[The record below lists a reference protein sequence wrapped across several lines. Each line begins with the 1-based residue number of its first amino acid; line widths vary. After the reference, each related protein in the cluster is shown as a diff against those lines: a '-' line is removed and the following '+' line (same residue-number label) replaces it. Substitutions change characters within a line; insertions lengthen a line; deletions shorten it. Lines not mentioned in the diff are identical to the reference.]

1 MKNQLLVDWLL
12 GLAPKLSPTYITY
25 SWLIH
30 TTIYVT
36 ITALFII
43 LFKQIFKNRLKA
55 KWHFLIWAV
64 LLIRLIMP
72 VLPSSPVSV
81 FNTVKVDESVIEQ
94 ISYRSIVTPPDN
106 DNINPDEDHYT
117 VAQGLQKMVE
127 ADRSDGN
134 GISGGIV
141 QGNNI
146 TIFSVDRV
154 VVYTWLGG
162 VLILLGY
169 FITVLVIYRHR
180 LKKSRRECGELTLL
194 DKCKEQLNIKRMVRV
209 YYADTT
215 PMLIGLFK
223 PAIYVPEDLNE
234 AELGA
239 TLLHELNHMKHLDV
253 LWSAIAT
260 IVLCLNWFNPIIWI
274 SFFMFK
280 RDLEVYCDERTL
292 MHTENK
298 QSYAMLLLKTATARK
313 EKFVLGTTSLQ
324 SGKADVKRRIRYMA
338 KYKKLKA
345 VGTVLAVVLVS
356 TLLMGCLTNAGV
368 FTKKT
373 STIENPANGCKM
385 DIVLDKSFAGDDYL
399 TGDGTFFEFHTDKP
413 IEEIATRFI
422 SDNPDFGI
430 IYQDDQQALL
440 KQDNPYSQ
448 EYFPYLL
455 LTKKISDKS
464 GKDVENIVFLEAVGA
479 NQYIPSYQDSL
490 TMAGNYAT
498 EKKFSYLFPEY
509 LRADYRYTNYKNHSY
524 EVDQS
529 NPFEQE
535 IELIHHNGNFNQL
548 INFYQH
554 IFVDRNPDLETKAYD
569 NGDGEILI
577 NNPSGQ
583 PVFKIFY
590 NAERNTVKYAPYAA
604 FAAESASSVIY
615 RLENAIQR
623 QDRELMESCFEYLS
637 DLGYEELSS
646 IKSDFRV
653 EKIIPVNIDNVYF
666 RYDYIVQAMIDYNDG
681 MGYNQ
686 RNKRF
691 TVEYIGEEPKITYT
705 QLSSFN
711 ESANTDER
719 NQSTVNQT
727 RFINEKL
734 GEPDLSDYYKTTFSK
749 PPDILFA
756 DNSKAIIGGDC
767 GIIVYSF
774 EKNQITLYASYDYL
788 RDLGL
793 SIPFGNASSDGRI
806 VYINDGAQSFAG
818 VEQAN
823 DNYLHLVL
831 DTQEKTIM
839 ENSGYYSSDTV
850 ETVERYSVYDLDD
863 DTKEEYGMNE
873 YSNGSYVV
881 NNDTIVYAQLKP
893 NWEPENLSI
902 VRYDKSDHKMDEFKL
917 FS

>member
-12 GLAPKLSPTYITY
+12 GLAPRLSPTYITY

-30 TTIYVT
+30 TTIYIT

-43 LFKQIFKNRLKA
+43 LFKQIFKNRLRA

-64 LLIRLIMP
+64 LLIRFIVP

-117 VAQGLQKMVE
+117 VAQGLQKMIE
-127 ADRSDGN
+127 ADQNN
-134 GISGGIV
+134 GIYQSEASSGYTISIDAIV
-141 QGNNI
+141 
-146 TIFSVDRV
+146 TYV
-154 VVYTWLGG
+154 WLGG
-162 VLILLGY
+162 TVILLGY
-169 FITVLVIYRHR
+169 FITVLAIYRHR
-180 LKKSRRECGELTLL
+180 LKKSRRECDETALL
-194 DKCKEQLNIKRMVRV
+194 DKCRNTLNIKRNVRL

-215 PMLIGLFK
+215 PMLMGLFK
-223 PAIYVPEDLNE
+223 PSIYVPYGLSE
-234 AELGA
+234 AELEA

-280 RDLEVYCDERTL
+280 RDLEVYCDDRTIK
-292 MHTENK
+292 HTENK

-313 EKFVLGTTSLQ
+313 ERFVFGTTSLQ

-399 TGDGTFFEFHTDKP
+399 TGDGTFFQFHTDKS
-413 IEEIATRFI
+413 IEEIANQII
-422 SDNPDFGI
+422 SDNLELGVLYPNDK
-430 IYQDDQQALL
+430 QALFL
-440 KQDNPYSQ
+440 SDNRES
-448 EYFPYLL
+448 FPYLL
-455 LTKKISDKS
+455 LTKRVSDKS
-464 GKDVENIVFLEAVGA
+464 GRDVENIVFLEAIGT
-479 NQYIPSYQDSL
+479 NQYIPSYHDSL
-490 TMAGNYAT
+490 TMAGNDTT
-498 EKKFSYLFPEY
+498 EKKFSYYFPEH
-509 LRADYRYTNYKNHSY
+509 LRLDYRYINYENHSY
-524 EVDQS
+524 ELDES
-529 NPFEQE
+529 NPFERE
-535 IELIHHNGNFNQL
+535 IELIHGEDTFNQL
-548 INFYQH
+548 CSFYTN
-554 IFVDRNPDLETKAYD
+554 IPIYRNPDIETKEYD
-569 NGDGEILI
+569 NGNGEILI
-577 NNPSGQ
+577 NNPSGE

-590 NAERNTVKYAPYAA
+590 NAERNTVKYTPYAA

-637 DLGYEELSS
+637 DRGYEQLSS
-646 IKSDFRV
+646 IKPDFRV
-653 EKIIPVNIDNVYF
+653 EMIIPANIDNVYF

-691 TVEYIGEEPKITYT
+691 TVEFIGEEPKITYN
-705 QLSSFN
+705 QLSSFSEN
-711 ESANTDER
+711 AITGESTESITHQA
-719 NQSTVNQT
+719 

-734 GEPDLSDYYKTTFSK
+734 GEPDLSDYNKTTFSK

-793 SIPFGNASSDGRI
+793 SIPFGNASSDGRY
-806 VYINDGAQSFAG
+806 VYINDGLQSHDGA
-818 VEQAN
+818 EQAN
-823 DNYLHLVL
+823 NNYLHLVL
-831 DTQEKTIM
+831 DTQEKTIK
-839 ENSGYYSSDTV
+839 ENSGYYNSD
-850 ETVERYSVYDLDD
+850 TVERYSVWDLDD

-902 VRYDKSDHKMDEFKL
+902 VRYDKSDHKMEEFKL

>member
-64 LLIRLIMP
+64 LLIRFIVP

-94 ISYRSIVTPPDN
+94 ISYQSIVTPPDN

-117 VAQGLQKMVE
+117 VAQGLQKMIE
-127 ADRSDGN
+127 ADQNN
-134 GISGGIV
+134 GIYQSEASSGYTISIDAIV
-141 QGNNI
+141 
-146 TIFSVDRV
+146 TYV
-154 VVYTWLGG
+154 WLGG
-162 VLILLGY
+162 TVILLGY
-169 FITVLVIYRHR
+169 FITVLAIYRHR
-180 LKKSRRECGELTLL
+180 LKKSRRECDETALL
-194 DKCKEQLNIKRMVRV
+194 DKCRNTLNIKRNVRL

-215 PMLIGLFK
+215 PMLMGLFK
-223 PAIYVPEDLNE
+223 PSIYVPYGLSE
-234 AELGA
+234 AELEA
-239 TLLHELNHMKHLDV
+239 TLLHELNHMNHLDV

-280 RDLEVYCDERTL
+280 RDLEVYCDDRTIK
-292 MHTENK
+292 HTENK

-313 EKFVLGTTSLQ
+313 ERFIFGTTSLQ

-399 TGDGTFFEFHTDKP
+399 TGDGTFFQFHTDKS
-413 IEEIATRFI
+413 IEEIANQII
-422 SDNPDFGI
+422 SDNLELGVLYPNDK
-430 IYQDDQQALL
+430 QALFL
-440 KQDNPYSQ
+440 SDNRES
-448 EYFPYLL
+448 FPYLL
-455 LTKKISDKS
+455 LTKRVSDKS
-464 GKDVENIVFLEAVGA
+464 GRDVENIVFLEAIGT
-479 NQYIPSYQDSL
+479 NQYIPSYHDSL
-490 TMAGNYAT
+490 TMAGNDTT
-498 EKKFSYLFPEY
+498 EKKFSYYFPEH
-509 LRADYRYTNYKNHSY
+509 LRLDYRYINYENHSY
-524 EVDQS
+524 ELDES
-529 NPFEQE
+529 NPFERE
-535 IELIHHNGNFNQL
+535 IELIHGEDTFNQL
-548 INFYQH
+548 CSFYTN
-554 IFVDRNPDLETKAYD
+554 IPIYRNPDIETKEYD
-569 NGDGEILI
+569 NGNGEILI
-577 NNPSGQ
+577 NNPSGE

-590 NAERNTVKYAPYAA
+590 NAERNTVKYTPFAA

-623 QDRELMESCFEYLS
+623 QNRELMESCFEYLS
-637 DLGYEELSS
+637 DRGYEQLSS
-646 IKSDFRV
+646 IKPDFRV
-653 EKIIPVNIDNVYF
+653 EKIIPANIDNVYF

-691 TVEYIGEEPKITYT
+691 TVEFIGEEPKITYN
-705 QLSSFN
+705 QLSSFSEN
-711 ESANTDER
+711 AITGESTESITHQA
-719 NQSTVNQT
+719 

-734 GEPDLSDYYKTTFSK
+734 GEPDLSDYNKTTFSK

-831 DTQEKTIM
+831 DTQEQTIT
-839 ENSGYYSSDTV
+839 ENSGYYNSD
-850 ETVERYSVYDLDD
+850 TVERYSVYDLDD

-902 VRYDKSDHKMDEFKL
+902 VRYNKSTRKMEDFKL

>member
-43 LFKQIFKNRLKA
+43 LFKLIFRNRLKA
-55 KWHFLIWAV
+55 KWHFLIWVV
-64 LLIRLIMP
+64 LLIRFIVP
-72 VLPSSPVSV
+72 VLPSSPVSF

-94 ISYRSIVTPPDN
+94 SSYQSIVSSSDKDN
-106 DNINPDEDHYT
+106 DNPDENHYT

-127 ADRSDGN
+127 AEQNTEDHKSVAT
-134 GISGGIV
+134 SGYTIQIDAIV
-141 QGNNI
+141 
-146 TIFSVDRV
+146 TYV
-154 VVYTWLGG
+154 WLGG
-162 VLILLGY
+162 TVVLLGY
-169 FITVLVIYRHR
+169 FITVLAIYRHK
-180 LKKSRRECGELTLL
+180 LKRSRREYDNLTLL
-194 DKCKEQLNIKRMVRV
+194 DKCKDQLQIKRIVRV

-223 PAIYVPEDLNE
+223 PSVYVPDGLSE
-234 AELGA
+234 AELEA

-253 LWSAIAT
+253 LLSAIAT
-260 IVLCLNWFNPIIWI
+260 FVLCLNWFNPIIWI

-280 RDLEVYCDERTL
+280 RDLEVYCDDRTL
-292 MHTENK
+292 KHTENK

-313 EKFVLGTTSLQ
+313 ERFVLGTTSLQ

-440 KQDNPYSQ
+440 IQDNPYSQ
-448 EYFPYLL
+448 DYFPYLL

-490 TMAGNYAT
+490 TMAGNNAT
-498 EKKFSYLFPEY
+498 EKKFSYYFPEH

-535 IELIHHNGNFNQL
+535 IELIHHNGKFNQL

-623 QDRELMESCFEYLS
+623 QDRKLMESCFEYLS
-637 DLGYEELSS
+637 DSGYEQLSS
-646 IKSDFRV
+646 IKPDFRV
-653 EKIIPVNIDNVYF
+653 EKIIPANIDNVYF

-756 DNSKAIIGGDC
+756 DNSKVC
-767 GIIVYSF
+767 LPR
-774 EKNQITLYASYDYL
+774 KNRQKT
-788 RDLGL
+788 
-793 SIPFGNASSDGRI
+793 
-806 VYINDGAQSFAG
+806 
-818 VEQAN
+818 QAKN
-823 DNYLHLVL
+823 RMKRMTNV
-831 DTQEKTIM
+831 I
-839 ENSGYYSSDTV
+839 
-850 ETVERYSVYDLDD
+850 
-863 DTKEEYGMNE
+863 
-873 YSNGSYVV
+873 
-881 NNDTIVYAQLKP
+881 
-893 NWEPENLSI
+893 
-902 VRYDKSDHKMDEFKL
+902 
-917 FS
+917 

>member
-12 GLAPKLSPTYITY
+12 GLAHKLSPTYITY

-43 LFKQIFKNRLKA
+43 LFKQIFKNRLRA

-64 LLIRLIMP
+64 LLIRFIVP
-72 VLPSSPVSV
+72 VLPASPVSV
-81 FNTVKVDESVIEQ
+81 FNTVKIDENVIEQ
-94 ISYRSIVTPPDN
+94 SSYQSIVTTPDN
-106 DNINPDEDHYT
+106 ESVDPDDENQYT
-117 VAQGLQKMVE
+117 VAQGLQKMIE
-127 ADRSDGN
+127 AEQNIGN
-134 GISGGIV
+134 HKSETTSGYTIQIDAIV
-141 QGNNI
+141 
-146 TIFSVDRV
+146 T
-154 VVYTWLGG
+154 YAWLGG
-162 VLILLGY
+162 TIILLGY

-180 LKKSRRECGELTLL
+180 LKKSRRECGDLTLL
-194 DKCKEQLNIKRMVRV
+194 DKCKEQLDIKRMVRV

-223 PAIYVPEDLNE
+223 PAIYVPEGLNE
-234 AELGA
+234 TELGA
-239 TLLHELNHMKHLDV
+239 TLLHELNHLKHFDI

-440 KQDNPYSQ
+440 IQDNPYSQ
-448 EYFPYLL
+448 DYSPYLL
-455 LTKKISDKS
+455 LTKKIRDKS

-490 TMAGNYAT
+490 TMAGNNAT
-498 EKKFSYLFPEY
+498 EKKFSYYFPEH

-577 NNPSGQ
+577 NNTSGQ

-590 NAERNTVKYAPYAA
+590 NAERNTVKYIPYAA

-623 QDRELMESCFEYLS
+623 QDRELMESCFENFTDEDYQKLS
-637 DLGYEELSS
+637 T
-646 IKSDFRV
+646 IKPNFRV
-653 EKIIPVNIDNVYF
+653 EKIYPNKIDNVNF
-666 RYDYIVQAMIDYNDG
+666 RYDYTVQAMIDYNDG

-686 RNKRF
+686 HNKRF
-691 TVEYIGEEPKITYT
+691 TVEFIGEEPKIIYN
-705 QLSSFN
+705 QLSSF
-711 ESANTDER
+711 DER
-719 NQSTVNQT
+719 IETVEGNQAATNQAH
-727 RFINEKL
+727 FVNEKL
-734 GEPDLSDYYKTTFSK
+734 GEPDLSDYNKTIYSK

-756 DNSKAIIGGDC
+756 DNSKAIISGDC

-774 EKNQITLYASYDYL
+774 ENKQITLYASYAYL
-788 RDLGL
+788 RELGL
-793 SIPFGNASSDGRI
+793 SIPYGNASSDGRI
-806 VYINDGAQSFAG
+806 VYINDGAQSIAG

-823 DNYLHLVL
+823 DDYLHLVL
-831 DTQEKTIM
+831 DTQEKTIK
-839 ENSGYYSSDTV
+839 ENNSYYNSD
-850 ETVERYSVYDLDD
+850 TVERYSVYDLDD
-863 DTKEEYGMNE
+863 ITREEYGMNNN
-873 YSNGSYVV
+873 YTGGSYVEY
-881 NNDTIVYAQLKP
+881 NDTIVYAQLKP
-893 NWEPENLSI
+893 NWEPMNLSI
-902 VRYDKSDHKMDEFKL
+902 VRYNKSTHEFEEIKL

>member
-12 GLAPKLSPTYITY
+12 GLAHKLSPTYITY

-43 LFKQIFKNRLKA
+43 LFKQIFKNRLRA

-64 LLIRLIMP
+64 LLIRFIVP
-72 VLPSSPVSV
+72 VLPASPVSV
-81 FNTVKVDESVIEQ
+81 FNTVKVDENVIEQ
-94 ISYRSIVTPPDN
+94 SSYQSIVTTPDN
-106 DNINPDEDHYT
+106 ESVDPDDENQYT
-117 VAQGLQKMVE
+117 VAQGLQKMIE
-127 ADRSDGN
+127 AEQNIGN
-134 GISGGIV
+134 HKSETTSGYTIQIDAIV
-141 QGNNI
+141 
-146 TIFSVDRV
+146 TYV
-154 VVYTWLGG
+154 WLGG
-162 VLILLGY
+162 TIILLGY

-180 LKKSRRECGELTLL
+180 LKKSRRECGDLTLL
-194 DKCKEQLNIKRMVRV
+194 DKCKEQLDIKRMVRV

-223 PAIYVPEDLNE
+223 PAIYVPEGLNE

-239 TLLHELNHMKHLDV
+239 TLLHELNHLKHFDI

-280 RDLEVYCDERTL
+280 RDLEVYCDDRTL
-292 MHTENK
+292 KHTENK

-313 EKFVLGTTSLQ
+313 ERFVLGTTSLQ

-385 DIVLDKSFAGDDYL
+385 DIVLDKSFVGDDYL
-399 TGDGTFFEFHTDKP
+399 TGDGTVFEFHTDKP
-413 IEEIATRFI
+413 IEEIANQII
-422 SDNPDFGI
+422 SDNLEIGI
-430 IYQDDQQALL
+430 MYQDDKQALFL
-440 KQDNPYSQ
+440 SDNRDS
-448 EYFPYLL
+448 FPYLL
-455 LTKKISDKS
+455 LTKRVSDRS
-464 GKDVENIVFLEAVGA
+464 GKDVENVVFLEALGT
-479 NQYIPSYQDSL
+479 NTYIPSYTNAL
-490 TMAGNYAT
+490 EMTGAYAT
-498 EKKFSYLFPEY
+498 EKKFSYYFPEH

-529 NPFEQE
+529 NPFEHE
-535 IELIHHNGNFNQL
+535 IELIHGEDTFNQL
-548 INFYQH
+548 CSFYSE
-554 IFVDRNPDLETKAYD
+554 IPIYRNPDIEIKEYD

-590 NAERNTVKYAPYAA
+590 NAKRNTVKYAPYAA

-623 QDRELMESCFEYLS
+623 QDRKLMESCFEYLS
-637 DLGYEELSS
+637 DSGYEQLSS
-646 IKSDFRV
+646 IKPDFRV
-653 EKIIPVNIDNVYF
+653 EKIIPANIDNVYF
-666 RYDYIVQAMIDYNDG
+666 RYDYIAQVMIDYNDG
-681 MGYNQ
+681 MGYNR

-691 TVEYIGEEPKITYT
+691 TVEFIGEELKITYN
-705 QLSSFN
+705 QLSSFSEN
-711 ESANTDER
+711 AITGESTESITHQA
-719 NQSTVNQT
+719 

-734 GEPDLSDYYKTTFSK
+734 GEPDLSDYNKTTFSK

-823 DNYLHLVL
+823 GNYLHLVL

-839 ENSGYYSSDTV
+839 ENSGYYNSD
-850 ETVERYSVYDLDD
+850 TVERYSVYDLDD
-863 DTKEEYGMNE
+863 DTKEEYGMNNN
-873 YSNGSYVV
+873 YTGGSYVEY
-881 NNDTIVYAQLKP
+881 NDTIVYAQLKP

-902 VRYDKSDHKMDEFKL
+902 IRYDKSDHKMEEFKL

>member
-12 GLAPKLSPTYITY
+12 GLAHKLSPTYITY

-30 TTIYVT
+30 TTIYIT

-43 LFKQIFKNRLKA
+43 LFKLIFKNRLKA

-64 LLIRLIMP
+64 LLIRFIVP

-81 FNTVKVDESVIEQ
+81 FNTVKVDENVIEQ

-117 VAQGLQKMVE
+117 VAQGLQKMIE
-127 ADRSDGN
+127 ANQNN
-134 GISGGIV
+134 GIYQSEASSGYTISIDAIV
-141 QGNNI
+141 
-146 TIFSVDRV
+146 TYV
-154 VVYTWLGG
+154 WLGG
-162 VLILLGY
+162 TVILLGY
-169 FITVLVIYRHR
+169 FITVLAIYRHR
-180 LKKSRRECGELTLL
+180 LKKSRRECDETALL
-194 DKCKEQLNIKRMVRV
+194 DKCRNTLNIKRNVRL

-215 PMLIGLFK
+215 PMLMGLFK
-223 PAIYVPEDLNE
+223 PSIYVPYGLSE

-490 TMAGNYAT
+490 TMAGNNAT
-498 EKKFSYLFPEY
+498 EKKFSYYFPEH

-535 IELIHHNGNFNQL
+535 IELIHHNGSFNQL

-590 NAERNTVKYAPYAA
+590 NAERNTVKYTPYAD
-604 FAAESASSVIY
+604 FAAESAGSVIY

-623 QDRELMESCFEYLS
+623 QDRKLMESCFENFTDDDYQKF
-637 DLGYEELSS
+637 SS
-646 IKSDFRV
+646 IKPDFRV
-653 EKIIPVNIDNVYF
+653 ERIFTDNIDNVNFKYSF
-666 RYDYIVQAMIDYNDG
+666 SVHAMIDYNNG
-681 MGYNQ
+681 MGYNKHD
-686 RNKRF
+686 KRF
-691 TVEYIGEEPKITYT
+691 TVEFIGEEPKITYT
-705 QLSSFN
+705 QLSSFD
-711 ESANTDER
+711 ESANTDGS
-719 NQSTVNQT
+719 NQVTANQE

-734 GEPDLSDYYKTTFSK
+734 GEPDLTDFKKTAFTS
-749 PPDILFA
+749 PPDVLYA
-756 DNSKAIIGGDC
+756 DDSKAIIGGDC
-767 GIIVYSF
+767 GVFVYSF
-774 EKNQITLYASYDYL
+774 EKKQVTLYASYAYL
-788 RDLGL
+788 QELGL
-793 SIPFGNASSDGRI
+793 AIPFGNASSDGRI

-818 VEQAN
+818 VDQAN
-823 DNYLHLVL
+823 NNYLHLVL

-839 ENSGYYSSDTV
+839 ESRGNYAYDSF
-850 ETVERYSVYDLDD
+850 VERYSVYDLDD
-863 DTKEEYGMNE
+863 TKREEYGMNDN
-873 YSNGSYVV
+873 YVGGSYVEYD
-881 NNDTIVYAQLKP
+881 NDIIVYAQLKP
-893 NWEPENLSI
+893 NWNPENLSI
-902 VRYDKSDHKMDEFKL
+902 VRYDKSDHKMEEFKL